1 VNEINVDVMTLNAR
15 HLKTLKRLYEKP
27 TRSDIKWKDV
37 LSLFHACEAA
47 ISQREGSRVGVK
59 LGPRRAVFHAPHPHK
74 EMVKGAVEDV
84 REFLRQAGIKL

>member
-1 VNEINVDVMTLNAR
+1 MKLSAK

-27 TRSDIKWKDV
+27 TRSDIKWRDV
-37 LSLFHACEAA
+37 LSLLSACEAV

-59 LGPRRAVFHAPHPHK
+59 LGPRRAVFHAPHPRK

-84 REFLRQAGIKL
+84 REFLKQAGVMP